1 MARVGAPYLPIRP
14 AGHKPAPVPYFHEL
28 MKAQNMLPV
37 GITAL
42 AASAGDDDKKQED
55 EENPSTSY
63 PRPSSAEKEPNPDD
77 FETDEEWGEAHRKW
91 WEKEKK
97 QKWFPKQDP
106 EGDWV
111 VLDPEGR
118 EWSRW
123 GTEAEAE
130 ADRKRWGDVIEGYT
144 VKNVKEK
151 ADYSFDLPERQ
162 QQIID
167 EIREQMGDQEADA
180 LEENIRLKFKELF
193 GKKHAQG
200 GLVGINH
207 LTRRL

>member
-1 MARVGAPYLPIRP
+1 MAKVGAPYLPIRS

-28 MKAQNMLPV
+28 MKAQNMLPI

-42 AASAGDDDKKQED
+42 AASAGDDEKSEEEEKKSQED
-55 EENPSTSY
+55 ID
-63 PRPSSAEKEPNPDD
+63 R
-77 FETDEEWGEAHRKW
+77 EEWE
-91 WEKEKK
+91 EKK
-97 QKWFPKQDP
+97 KTIPKQDP

-123 GTEAEAE
+123 GTEEEAE
-130 ADRKRWGDVIEGYT
+130 ADRQRWEIDPEDLLGYS

-167 EIREQMGDQEADA
+167 GIREQMGDRAANEI
-180 LEENIRLKFKELF
+180 EEKIRLGIKSET
-193 GKKHAQG
+193 KHAQG

>member
-1 MARVGAPYLPIRP
+1 MATRVGAPYLPIRP

-28 MKAQNMLPV
+28 MKAQNMLPI

-42 AASAGDDDKKQED
+42 AASAGDDEKSEEEEKKSQED
-55 EENPSTSY
+55 ID
-63 PRPSSAEKEPNPDD
+63 R
-77 FETDEEWGEAHRKW
+77 EEWE
-91 WEKEKK
+91 EKK
-97 QKWFPKQDP
+97 KTIPKQDP

-123 GTEAEAE
+123 GTEEEAE
-130 ADRKRWGDVIEGYT
+130 ADRQRWEIDPEDLLGYS

-167 EIREQMGDQEADA
+167 ELREKMGDKTANEI
-180 LEENIRLKFKELF
+180 EEKIRLGIKSET
-193 GKKHAQG
+193 KHAQG

>member
-28 MKAQNMLPV
+28 MKAQNMLPI

-42 AASAGDDDKKQED
+42 AASAGDDDKKKED
-55 EENPSTSY
+55 EEKP
-63 PRPSSAEKEPNPDD
+63 KE
-77 FETDEEWGEAHRKW
+77 
-91 WEKEKK
+91 
-97 QKWFPKQDP
+97 DP

-123 GTEAEAE
+123 GTEEEAE
-130 ADRKRWGDVIEGYT
+130 ADRQRWETDPEDLLGYS

-167 EIREQMGDQEADA
+167 ELREKMGDQEADA
-180 LEENIRLKFKELF
+180 LEEKIRLGIKSET
-193 GKKHAQG
+193 KHAQG

>member
-42 AASAGDDDKKQED
+42 AASAGDDDEK
-55 EENPSTSY
+55 PI
-63 PRPSSAEKEPNPDD
+63 EKEPNPDD
-77 FETDEEWGEAHRKW
+77 FETKEEWGKAYREW
-91 WEKEKK
+91 WEKKK
-97 QKWFPKQDP
+97 KTLPKQDP

-123 GTEAEAE
+123 GTEEEAE
-130 ADRKRWGDVIEGYT
+130 ADRQRWEIDPEDLLGYS

-167 EIREQMGDQEADA
+167 GIREQMGDRAANEI
-180 LEENIRLKFKELF
+180 EEKIRLGIKSET
-193 GKKHAQG
+193 KHAQG

>member
-1 MARVGAPYLPIRP
+1 MSKVGAAYLPIRP
-14 AGHKPAPVPYFHEL
+14 AGYKPAPVPYFNEL
-28 MKAQNMLPV
+28 MKAQSMLPI

-42 AASAGDDDKKQED
+42 AASADKDDEKPIEEEPKQ
-55 EENPSTSY
+55 
-63 PRPSSAEKEPNPDD
+63 DD
-77 FETDEEWGEAHRKW
+77 FETKEEWGKAYREW

-123 GTEAEAE
+123 GTEEEAE
-130 ADRKRWGDVIEGYT
+130 ADRQRWETDPELGYS

-167 EIREQMGDQEADA
+167 ELREKMGDQEADA
-180 LEENIRLKFKELF
+180 LEEKIRLGIKSET
-193 GKKHAQG
+193 KHAQG